1 MRRARDLTLIAVI
14 VLMLAMMAGVVLG
27 TAQATWADRWA
38 ALIGGPHAPR
48 SLSLIIWEW
57 RVPRVLAVATVGA
70 SLALAGVMMQTVLHN
85 PLADPYLMGLSSGAS
100 AAAVAAILWLPA
112 WVASTFGVPL
122 IAFGGAICAFLLT
135 LGLSFR
141 RGVML
146 SPLVVI
152 LAGVAVSLMF
162 QSLTAFFLYIGDPYA
177 TRSALGWLMG
187 TAAGTGWADL
197 PLPVAA
203 LGVIAGCA
211 LWRAQNL
218 DALLLGDERAMA
230 LGIPVRGL
238 RLMVFCAVALL
249 TGLSVATVGIVGFV
263 GLIVPH
269 MARLLVGGRH
279 HALIPLGLVLGAL
292 VLVVVDLLCRV
303 ILAPEEL
310 PLGVLLAMFAA
321 PPFVLILRRVRH
333 GF

>member
-1 MRRARDLTLIAVI
+1 MTRAVALTNVAVLALI
-14 VLMLAMMAGVVLG
+14 LALLAGVFFG
-27 TAQATWADRWA
+27 TADVSWGARWA
-38 ALIGGPHAPR
+38 ALTGAEDAPR
-48 SLSLIIWEW
+48 SLSLILWDW
-57 RVPRVLAVATVGA
+57 RLPRVLAVATVGA

-100 AAAVAAILWLPA
+100 AAAVGAILWLPS
-112 WVASTFGVPL
+112 WVASTLGVPL
-122 IAFGGAICAFLLT
+122 IAFAGAVCAFVMT

-141 RGVML
+141 RGTMM

-162 QSLTAFFLYIGDPYA
+162 QSLTAFFLYVGDPRA

-197 PLPVAA
+197 WLPLIA
-203 LGVIAGCA
+203 LGLVTAYA
-211 LWRAQNL
+211 LMRAQSL
-218 DALLLGDERAMA
+218 DAVLLGDERAMA
-230 LGIPVRGL
+230 LGLPIRRL
-238 RLMVFCAVALL
+238 RLFVFAAVALL
-249 TGLSVATVGIVGFV
+249 AGLSVATVGIVGFI

-279 HALIPLGLVLGAL
+279 RALIPLSLVLGAL
-292 VLVVVDLLCRV
+292 VLVIVDLLCRV

-310 PLGVLLAMFAA
+310 PLGVLLAIFAA
-321 PPFVLILRRVRH
+321 PPFILILRRVRH
-333 GF
+333 AY